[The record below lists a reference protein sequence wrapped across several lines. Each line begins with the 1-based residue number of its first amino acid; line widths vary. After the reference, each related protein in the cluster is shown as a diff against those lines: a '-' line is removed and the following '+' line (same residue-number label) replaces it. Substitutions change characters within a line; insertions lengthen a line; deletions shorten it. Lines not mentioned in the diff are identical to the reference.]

1 MFYFDKYPLMP
12 NFKGDSTEE
21 MEPITE
27 KNTFI
32 DALIPGNSSLKSLNG
47 DYDGDTLSVIGLFS
61 EEANEEARKYI
72 NSPGYFVTSTNKNIR
87 SIESIGKEYVM
98 GLYMLTKD

>member
-1 MFYFDKYPLMP
+1 M
-12 NFKGDSTEE
+12 FKGDGVDEIESKTGD
-21 MEPITE
+21 
-27 KNTFI
+27 NSFI

-61 EEANEEARKYI
+61 EEANKEAREYI
-72 NSPGYFVTSTNKNIR
+72 NSAGYFVTSTNKNIR
-87 SIESIGKEYVM
+87 SIGSIGKEYVM